1 MIWQT
6 SRRKLSLDRTLV
18 MGILNVTPDSFS
30 DGGQFLDL
38 DAAVRQAE
46 RSVTDGADIIDIG
59 GESTRPGSKPVSAG
73 EEIERVV
80 PVIKAIA
87 ERIDVAISIDT
98 TKSYVA
104 REAIDAGA
112 EIVNDI
118 SGLRFDHEI
127 ARVAAETGCG
137 LVLMHS
143 RGSFETMHSEPPAA
157 NIIADVVSSLR
168 KSVEVADQAGVDGS
182 QIALD
187 IGIGFG
193 KTLEQNLEL
202 IANLDKILEKF
213 PGTPMVVGT
222 SRKSFVG
229 KLLGGRATHERS
241 SGSIA
246 SALMAVSNGARIVRV
261 HDVKETVDAMRI
273 ADAILSAKD
282 V

>member
-30 DGGQFLDL
+30 DGGPFVEL

-46 RSVTDGADIIDIG
+46 RSVKDGADIIDIG

-80 PVIKAIA
+80 PAIKAIA
-87 ERIDVAISIDT
+87 ERIDIAISIDT

-157 NIIADVVSSLR
+157 DIIADVVSGLR
-168 KSVEVADQAGVDGS
+168 KSVEIADEAGVGGS

-213 PGTPMVVGT
+213 PWTPMVVGT
-222 SRKSFVG
+222 SRKSFIG
-229 KLLGGRATHERS
+229 KLLGGAATHERS

-246 SALMAVSNGARIVRV
+246 SALMAVSNGAKIVRV
-261 HDVKETVDAMRI
+261 HDVKETVDAMKI

>member
-30 DGGQFLDL
+30 DGGRFVEL

-46 RSVTDGADIIDIG
+46 RSVKDGADIIDIG

-80 PVIKAIA
+80 PAIKAIA
-87 ERIDVAISIDT
+87 ERIDIAISIDT

-157 NIIADVVSSLR
+157 DIIADVVSGLR
-168 KSVEVADQAGVDGS
+168 KSVEIADEAGVGGS

-213 PGTPMVVGT
+213 PWTPMVVGT
-222 SRKSFVG
+222 SRKSFIG
-229 KLLGGRATHERS
+229 KLLGGAATHERS

-246 SALMAVSNGARIVRV
+246 SALMAVSNGAKIVRV
-261 HDVKETVDAMRI
+261 HDVKETVDAMKI